1 MSKGGVTTKPGAP
14 AEELLAPL
22 LRGDFILT
30 DARGSVSRWGTSA
43 SRLFGWRSEDVIGRS
58 VFDAVLASGGGEWR
72 RHLEVGE
79 GPSPPARVD
88 ASGKRDDG
96 HKFPLELLFLP
107 VLLSESLELSRLLE
121 VVGAELSPDDKMERL
136 RRDHPAGLESMVA
149 AATDSRP
156 ESDDSRLAGMVVS
169 YRPLGETPWA
179 AEPPPAAAAAT
190 PKAAAIGVGE
200 EQLMRVGKLERAE
213 EELREALERE
223 TGELSGSLE
232 RETSELKE
240 TLARET
246 SELRA
251 AVERETAELKAA
263 LERQASE
270 LRATLE
276 QETAEL
282 RAALENE
289 VEARRAAVE
298 DAVAVREAAAAARED
313 AAAARAV
320 ADRAHALA
328 EELHI
333 DEERRRRERV
343 EADREA
349 PPAQPEGADTPPARS
364 PREGFDDVGKPMA
377 VIGLDGRFEQ
387 LNPGFESL
395 VGYTEHEFRRARW
408 PSLVDA
414 DNLVEHRE
422 LLAKLAA
429 GEVERARV
437 DTVYLHGQGLLVPVV
452 GEMRLER
459 DGDGVPSHT
468 VLTVDA

>member
-1 MSKGGVTTKPGAP
+1 VAAAP
-14 AEELLAPL
+14 AEELLGPL
-22 LRGDFILT
+22 LQGDFLLT

-79 GPSPPARVD
+79 GPSPTARVD

-96 HKFPLELLFLP
+96 HKFPIELLFLP
-107 VLLSESLELSRLLE
+107 VLLNESLELSRLLE
-121 VVGAELSPDDKMERL
+121 VVGSDLSPDEKIQRL
-136 RRDHPAGLESMVA
+136 RRDHPAALDSIVA
-149 AATDSRP
+149 AATDSRADT
-156 ESDDSRLAGMVVS
+156 DDSRLAGLVVT
-169 YRPLGETPWA
+169 YRPLGETPWT
-179 AEPPPAAAAAT
+179 EGPPPAPAGE
-190 PKAAAIGVGE
+190 PSKPAAIGVNE
-200 EQLMRVGKLERAE
+200 EQLIRVGKLERAE

-223 TGELSGSLE
+223 TGELTGSLE
-232 RETSELKE
+232 RETGELKE
-240 TLARET
+240 MLAAKTE
-246 SELRA
+246 ELRSA
-251 AVERETAELKAA
+251 LASEIAEVRAGVEREA
-263 LERQASE
+263 
-270 LRATLE
+270 
-276 QETAEL
+276 AEL
-282 RAALENE
+282 REEAAT
-289 VEARRAAVE
+289 AREELAA
-298 DAVAVREAAAAARED
+298 AREQLTAAREEAAAARED

-333 DEERRRRERV
+333 DEEHRRRERV
-343 EADREA
+343 EAKRDA
-349 PPAQPEGADTPPARS
+349 PGPTQAAAPDEPPARP
-364 PREGFDDVGKPMA
+364 PREGFDDAVQAMA

-429 GEVERARV
+429 GEVENARV
-437 DTVYLHGQGLLVPVV
+437 ETVYLHGQGLLVPVA
-452 GEMRLER
+452 GEIRLER
-459 DGDGVPSHT
+459 DGDGAPSHT